1 METIEQELMLREFQH
16 KYAILGAQLAE
27 DYMKEQTTGEVQLP
41 VFMAEQQKMQY
52 VSDTI
57 QKYMAKGTFNDEYMK
72 AWENLKDRIPDNYS
86 TLM

>member
-16 KYAILGAQLAE
+16 KYSILGAQLAE

-57 QKYMAKGTFNDEYMK
+57 QEYMAKGTFNEEYMK

>member
-1 METIEQELMLREFQH
+1 MQTIEQELMLREFQH

-57 QKYMAKGTFNDEYMK
+57 QKYRANGTFNDEYMK

-86 TLM
+86 TLL

>member
-1 METIEQELMLREFQH
+1 MQIIEQELLLREFQH

-57 QKYMAKGTFNDEYMK
+57 QEYMAKGTFNDEYMK

-86 TLM
+86 TLL

>member
-1 METIEQELMLREFQH
+1 MEPFEQELMLREFQH

-41 VFMAEQQKMQY
+41 VFIAEQQKMQY

-57 QKYMAKGTFNDEYMK
+57 QEYMAKGTFNDEYMK
-72 AWENLKDRIPDNYS
+72 AWENLKDRIPDNY
-86 TLM
+86 TVCN

>member
-1 METIEQELMLREFQH
+1 MEIIEQELMLREFQH

-27 DYMKEQTTGEVQLP
+27 DYMKEQTTGEVKLP

-57 QKYMAKGTFNDEYMK
+57 QEYMAKGTFNDEYMK
-72 AWENLKDRIPDNYS
+72 AWEKVKDRIPDNYS

>member
-1 METIEQELMLREFQH
+1 MQTIEQELMLREFQH
-16 KYAILGAQLAE
+16 KYSILGAQLAE
-27 DYMKEQTTGEVQLP
+27 DYMREQTTGEVQLP

-57 QKYMAKGTFNDEYMK
+57 QEYMAKGTFNDEYMK